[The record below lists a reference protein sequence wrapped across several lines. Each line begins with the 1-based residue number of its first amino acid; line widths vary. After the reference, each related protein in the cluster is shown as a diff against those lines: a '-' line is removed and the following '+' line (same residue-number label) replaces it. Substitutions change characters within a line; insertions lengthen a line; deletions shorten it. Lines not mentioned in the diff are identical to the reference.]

1 MTKGIVNMRRIIP
14 IFLALVLLQGCDAA
28 DDMIGMFEKQ
38 ELAQELIKSKYGW
51 ESQLGFSIDNGT
63 LTQVTIILEADEVR
77 GETVE
82 NLEKVTNEVVSSVF
96 KSTPK
101 AIYIQIASQPE
112 SQL

>member
-1 MTKGIVNMRRIIP
+1 MNIIIP
-14 IFLALVLLQGCDAA
+14 IFLAFVLLQGCDAA

-51 ESQLGFSIDNGT
+51 ESQLGFSIDNGV
-63 LTQVTIILEADEVR
+63 LTHVTVILDADEVR

-82 NLEKVTNEVVSSVF
+82 NLEAVSREVVSSVF

-101 AIYIQIASQPE
+101 AIYIQIASEP
-112 SQL
+112 